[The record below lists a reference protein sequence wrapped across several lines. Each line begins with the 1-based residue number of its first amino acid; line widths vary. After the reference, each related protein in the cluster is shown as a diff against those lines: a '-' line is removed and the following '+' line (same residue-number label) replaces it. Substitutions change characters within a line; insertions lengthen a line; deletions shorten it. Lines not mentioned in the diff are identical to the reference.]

1 MFARVGDSL
10 VCCHAAPVSSFLQC
24 VSCHEKEKAL
34 LTHAL
39 ALLHTHTAINGCAHT
54 GTHAIAKLPWS
65 QRRRRCEEITGT
77 LPSEC
82 QVLLRC

>member
-10 VCCHAAPVSSFLQC
+10 VCCHAAPVSSIFQF
-24 VSCHEKEKAL
+24 VSCLEKEKAI

-39 ALLHTHTAINGCAHT
+39 ALLFTHTAINDCAHT

-65 QRRRRCEEITGT
+65 QRRRRCGEMTGT

-82 QVLLRC
+82 QVLPRC